1 MREEIRSW
9 LENKGLEFLKKIG
22 IKSGQTV
29 LDFGCGKGNYTL
41 PAAKI
46 VEKEGI
52 VYALDKNSETLVQ
65 LGERAKKEGLTNIKR
80 INTSGKIDTGLRND
94 SIDAVLL
101 YDIIHLVG
109 KDDSSTL
116 KDRKKLYK
124 EAHRLIKPSG
134 MLSVYPTHL
143 KTHTDVGSVEEIRR
157 EIIDFS
163 FEFEKEFLE
172 ILVHDD
178 IFIEGKILN
187 FRKKTK

>member
-9 LENKGLEFLKKIG
+9 LENKRLEFLKKIG

-80 INTSGKIDTGLRND
+80 INTSGKIDTGLRSD
-94 SIDAVLL
+94 SIDAILL

-143 KTHTDVGSVEEIRR
+143 KTHTDVGSIEEIRK
-157 EIIDFS
+157 EILDFS

-178 IFIEGKILN
+178 IFIGGKILN

>member
-178 IFIEGKILN
+178 IFIDGKILN

>member
-9 LENKGLEFLKKIG
+9 LDNKGLEFLKKIG

-52 VYALDKNSETLVQ
+52 VYALDKNSEKLVQ

-94 SIDAVLL
+94 SIDAILL

-143 KTHTDVGSVEEIRR
+143 KTHTDVGSIEEIRK
-157 EIIDFS
+157 EILDFS

-178 IFIEGKILN
+178 IFIDGKILN
-187 FRKKTK
+187 FRKKIK

>member
-9 LENKGLEFLKKIG
+9 LDNKGLEFLKKIG

-80 INTSGKIDTGLRND
+80 INTSGKIDTGLRSD

-143 KTHTDVGSVEEIRR
+143 KTHTDVGSIEEIRK
-157 EIIDFS
+157 EILDFG

-178 IFIEGKILN
+178 IFIDGKILN

>member
-9 LENKGLEFLKKIG
+9 LDNKGLEFLKKIG

-52 VYALDKNSETLVQ
+52 VYALDKNSEKLVQ

-80 INTSGKIDTGLRND
+80 INTSGKMDTGLRSG
-94 SIDAVLL
+94 SIDAILL

-143 KTHTDVGSVEEIRR
+143 KTHTDVGSIEEIRK
-157 EIIDFS
+157 EILDFG

-178 IFIEGKILN
+178 IFIDGKILN

>member
-9 LENKGLEFLKKIG
+9 LDNKGLEFLKKIG

-52 VYALDKNSETLVQ
+52 VYALDKNSEKLVQ

-143 KTHTDVGSVEEIRR
+143 KTHTDVGSIEEIRK
-157 EIIDFS
+157 EILDFG

-178 IFIEGKILN
+178 IFIDGKILN

>member
-9 LENKGLEFLKKIG
+9 LDNKGLEFLKKIG

-52 VYALDKNSETLVQ
+52 VYALDKNSEKLVQ
-65 LGERAKKEGLTNIKR
+65 LGERAEKEGLTNIKR
-80 INTSGKIDTGLRND
+80 INTSGKMDTGLRSG
-94 SIDAVLL
+94 SIDAILL

-143 KTHTDVGSVEEIRR
+143 KTHTDVGSIEEIRK
-157 EIIDFS
+157 EILDFG

-178 IFIEGKILN
+178 IFIDGKILN

>member
-1 MREEIRSW
+1 MREEVRSW

-143 KTHTDVGSVEEIRR
+143 KTHTDVGSIEEIRK
-157 EIIDFS
+157 EILDFR

-178 IFIEGKILN
+178 IFIDGKILN

>member
-9 LENKGLEFLKKIG
+9 LDNKGLEFLKKIG

-143 KTHTDVGSVEEIRR
+143 KTHTDVGSIEEIRK
-157 EIIDFS
+157 EILDFS

-178 IFIEGKILN
+178 IFIDGKILN

>member
-1 MREEIRSW
+1 MREEVRSW
-9 LENKGLEFLKKIG
+9 LENKGLEFIKKIG

-143 KTHTDVGSVEEIRR
+143 KTHTDVGSIEEIRK
-157 EIIDFS
+157 EILDFS

-178 IFIEGKILN
+178 IFIDGKILN

>member
-116 KDRKKLYK
+116 KDREKLYK

-178 IFIEGKILN
+178 IFIDGKILN

>member
-1 MREEIRSW
+1 
-9 LENKGLEFLKKIG
+9 
-22 IKSGQTV
+22 
-29 LDFGCGKGNYTL
+29 
-41 PAAKI
+41 
-46 VEKEGI
+46 
-52 VYALDKNSETLVQ
+52 
-65 LGERAKKEGLTNIKR
+65 NIKR

-143 KTHTDVGSVEEIRR
+143 KTHTDVGSIEEIRK
-157 EIIDFS
+157 EILDFG

-178 IFIEGKILN
+178 IFIDGKILN

>member
-143 KTHTDVGSVEEIRR
+143 KTHTDVGSIEEIRK
-157 EIIDFS
+157 EILDFS

-178 IFIEGKILN
+178 IFIDGKILN

>member
-1 MREEIRSW
+1 MREEVRSW

-80 INTSGKIDTGLRND
+80 INTSGKIDTGLKND

-124 EAHRLIKPSG
+124 EAHRLIKPGG

-143 KTHTDVGSVEEIRR
+143 KTHTDVGSIEEIRK
-157 EIIDFS
+157 EILDFS

-178 IFIEGKILN
+178 IFIDGKILN

>member
-9 LENKGLEFLKKIG
+9 LDNKGLEFLKKIG

-80 INTSGKIDTGLRND
+80 INTSGKIDTGLRSD

-143 KTHTDVGSVEEIRR
+143 KTHTDVGSIEEIRK
-157 EIIDFS
+157 EILDFS

-178 IFIEGKILN
+178 IFIDGKILN

>member
-80 INTSGKIDTGLRND
+80 INTSGKIDTGLRSD

-178 IFIEGKILN
+178 IFIDGKILN